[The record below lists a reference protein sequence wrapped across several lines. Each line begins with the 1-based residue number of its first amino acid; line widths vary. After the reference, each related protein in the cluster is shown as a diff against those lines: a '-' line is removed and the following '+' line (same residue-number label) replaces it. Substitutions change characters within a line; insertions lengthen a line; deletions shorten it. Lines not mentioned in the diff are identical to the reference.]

1 MSATVVRAAHVALEG
16 ELRALAERGATNEAA
31 TLALRQ
37 AGPELLRFLVHAHGS
52 ETTGADVFS
61 LLAEDIWRG
70 LPTFRWECSFR
81 TWTYALARRASA
93 RYRRSERARGR
104 AIPLSELGAL
114 SELVDEVR
122 TRTLSRLRDENS
134 AAIDTLKGELDV
146 DERMLLS
153 LRVERELSWAEIA
166 AVLAE
171 EGQAADAAA
180 QARLRKRFQLLKER
194 LKRRGRELGLV
205 SSRVDGHG

>member
-1 MSATVVRAAHVALEG
+1 MSATAVRAAHVALEG
-16 ELRALAERGATNEAA
+16 ELRALVERGATNEAA
-31 TLALRQ
+31 TLALRR
-37 AGPELLRFLVHAHGS
+37 AGPELVRFLVHAHGS

-70 LPTFRWECSFR
+70 LPSFRWECSFR

-93 RYRRSERARGR
+93 RYRRSERAHGG

-114 SELVDEVR
+114 SELIDEVR
-122 TRTLSRLRDENS
+122 TRTLSRIREENRS
-134 AAIDTLKGELDV
+134 AIDALKGELDV

-166 AVLAE
+166 AVLAD
-171 EGQAADAAA
+171 EGHEAGAADAAA

-205 SSRVDGHG
+205 SGRDG

>member
-1 MSATVVRAAHVALEG
+1 MSATAARAAHVALEG
-16 ELRALAERGATNEAA
+16 ELRALLERGATNEAA
-31 TLALRQ
+31 TLALRRS
-37 AGPELLRFLVHAHGS
+37 GPELLRFLVHAHGNES
-52 ETTGADVFS
+52 TGAEVFS
-61 LLAEDIWRG
+61 LLAEDVWRG
-70 LPTFRWECSFR
+70 LPAFRWECSFR

-93 RYRRSERARGR
+93 RYRRSERAHGR

-114 SELVDEVR
+114 SELIDEVR

-166 AVLAE
+166 EVLAE
-171 EGQAADAAA
+171 EGQAADPAA

-205 SSRVDGHG
+205 ANRDDGHG